1 MSDTQN
7 SDSPKR
13 FRSPPYPFIPLGK
26 AIERVKQLHPKALH
40 HQVSFSVLADAWGYG
55 EKSSGLIQT
64 AAALIQFGLLSD
76 EGSGQ
81 KRKFQLT
88 PDAIRIAQDIDPTSE
103 KRRAAIQRAA
113 LAPKIHKELWEKYGN
128 SGVSDMVLRNYL
140 IFDRTDSDG
149 AAFSASSA
157 ELLIEEYKSSISFA
171 EITSSP
177 PAFKGEAHEEGEAEA
192 NDLEDS
198 PDEEHTDQR
207 QKRRR
212 AAAKVGMKEDVF
224 SLKEGDVVFQW
235 PESLSKES
243 FEDLEAW
250 AKIILRKIQR
260 SVVTD
265 PDEKDEAAN

>member
-7 SDSPKR
+7 SDGPKR

-55 EKSSGLIQT
+55 EKSSGLVQT

-128 SGVSDMVLRNYL
+128 SGISDMVLRNYL
-140 IFDRTDSDG
+140 IFDRKENDDS
-149 AAFSASSA
+149 AFSTTSA
-157 ELLIEEYKSSISFA
+157 DALIEEYKSSISFA
-171 EITSSP
+171 EITSTP
-177 PAFKGEAHEEGEAEA
+177 PASKEDDPEEGEQKA

-198 PDEEHTDQR
+198 PKEEHIDR
-207 QKRRR
+207 SQKRRR

-235 PESLSKES
+235 PEGLSPES
-243 FEDLEAW
+243 FEDLDAW

-265 PDEKDEAAN
+265 PDEKDEAAS

>member
-1 MSDTQN
+1 MSDTPS
-7 SDSPKR
+7 SDGPKR
-13 FRSPPYPFIPLGK
+13 FRSPPYPFIPLAK
-26 AIERVKQLHPKALH
+26 AVERVKQLHPKALH
-40 HQVSFSVLADAWGYG
+40 HQVNFAVLADAWGYG
-55 EKSSGLIQT
+55 IKSSGLIQT
-64 AAALIQFGLLSD
+64 AAALIQFGFLTD

-88 PDAIRIAQDIDPTSE
+88 QDAIRIAQDTDPSSD
-103 KRRAAIQRAA
+103 KRKAAIQRAA
-113 LAPKIHKELWEKYGN
+113 LAPKIHKELWENYGN

-157 ELLIEEYKSSISFA
+157 DALIEEYKSSISFA
-171 EITSSP
+171 EITSAP
-177 PAFKGEAHEEGEAEA
+177 PVSKDEENEEGEDEA
-192 NDLEDS
+192 SDIEKS
-198 PDEEHTDQR
+198 SKEEHADR
-207 QKRRR
+207 GQKRRK

-235 PESLSKES
+235 PEKLSPES
-243 FEDLEAW
+243 FEDLDAW

-260 SVVTD
+260 SVVVA